1 MKYTIL
7 WKYDYEQND
16 QRYEK
21 YNQNIKKV
29 VKENNDYSI
38 NNMIRVQNFGMV
50 YIW

>member
-7 WKYDYEQND
+7 YKHDYEQND

-29 VKENNDYSI
+29 VKKNYYSI

-50 YIW
+50 YI